1 MAEFQALLT
10 AKAEW
15 KPHQIAKAGD
25 LASLAA
31 AATALAETVKSTL
44 SLASA
49 GMEVVK
55 LLAALQ
61 NINPLL
67 MALEALADEVLKQ
80 IRDLK
85 EAGYWYL
92 YIDPYY
98 KANVDPQQK
107 YNYGFEVLRNQAGE
121 RIWEIKDKDG
131 NWSDTE
137 QGDPVPTLS
146 QIKDGNARPHFASPR
161 KLIPGGYDSDNPILD
176 PLRSSAEGGVSK
188 FPTFTTK
195 EVINEFVKAFDDE
208 GDVPRYKLL
217 GAVSD
222 APKEGEVVYDVDG
235 NAFTGW
241 DPKQVFGLEL
251 FDKGKASVDGST
263 VKDYVQARKALNSKA
278 TVGKPNILGNT
289 EFDGGSGAIAI
300 IIAASDF
307 QSFYDVFNKFSK
319 MFSDIPEFAADTG
332 QNLLDALTEIVTP
345 NPVTVKLTHVDT
357 NYQEFVVGDIIGGKI
372 YSSMGEI
379 REIVEGSVKPT
390 EMKGRKAV
398 WRTDDEGER
407 IPVMEDYDMNENE
420 RWLDMEVVVNPIRN
434 IDGLNP
440 WITGD
445 MVLEMEERG
454 TSGNPDVV
462 GDVFP
467 NYVFKGID
475 TTELPKT
482 SRRYPKVAIVAME
495 KLMILPDSTPPDFG
509 GIQIKDIV
517 PGWGEFF
524 QLLEN
529 FVLQLKGMIS
539 DSSAFIQ
546 DMIDMIKRVQEF
558 LEYLIKL
565 IDEFLKFFQITLPSQ
580 GVYALYIPNQIGG
593 NEGLKSELK
602 TAKGIPDLG
611 YAAGLLFV
619 GTEADKLIA
628 GGGSKNPIDLLALVL
643 GLLDSEDAPVNP
655 AGDSTA
661 ADAAAALGAALEGS
675 DKDKWKDK
683 STGEKMA
690 SLLF

>member
-44 SLASA
+44 ALASA

-67 MALEALADEVLKQ
+67 MALEALADEVLSQ

-92 YIDPYY
+92 YVDPYY
-98 KANVDPQQK
+98 EGNVTPQQK
-107 YNYGFEVLRNQAGE
+107 YNYGFEVLRNKAGN
-121 RIWEIKDKDG
+121 RIWELKDSDG
-131 NWSDTE
+131 NWSDSK

-146 QIKDGNARPHFASPR
+146 QITDGTAKPKYASPR
-161 KLIPGGYDSDNPILD
+161 KLIPGGYDKDNPTLD
-176 PLRSSAEGGVSK
+176 PLRSSSEGGVSK

-222 APKEGEVVYDVDG
+222 APKAGEIVYDVDG
-235 NAFTGW
+235 NAYTGW
-241 DPKQVFGLEL
+241 DPKIDFGLEL
-251 FDKGKASVDGST
+251 FDKGKASVDGSI
-263 VKDYVQARKALNSKA
+263 VKDYTAARKALNSKA
-278 TVGKPNILGNT
+278 TVGKPSILGNT
-289 EFDGGSGAIAI
+289 KFDGGSGAIAI
-300 IIAASDF
+300 IIASGDF
-307 QSFYDVFNKFSK
+307 QSFYDVFNKFSE
-319 MFSDIPEFAADTG
+319 MFSDIPEFASDTG
-332 QNLLDALTEIVTP
+332 KNLLDALTEIVTP
-345 NPVTVKLTHVDT
+345 NPVTVKLTQVDT
-357 NYQEFVVGDIIGGKI
+357 NYQSFVVGDIIGGKI
-372 YSSMGEI
+372 YSSIGEI
-379 REIVEGSVKPT
+379 TEIVEDSVTPT
-390 EMKGRKAV
+390 AMKGRRAV

-407 IPVMEDYDMNENE
+407 IPVMEDYDMNETE
-420 RWLDMEVVVNPIRN
+420 RWLDMEVVLNPIRN

-445 MVLEMEERG
+445 MVLEMEVRG
-454 TSGNPDVV
+454 SSGNPDVAN
-462 GDVFP
+462 DVFP

-482 SRRYPKVAIVAME
+482 SRLYPKVAIVAME
-495 KLMILPDSTPPDFG
+495 KLMVLPESTPPDFG

-539 DSSAFIQ
+539 DSATFIQ
-546 DMIDMIKRVQEF
+546 DMIDMIKQVQEF

-580 GVYALYIPNQIGG
+580 GVYALYIPNQNGG
-593 NEGLKSELK
+593 IEGLKSELK
-602 TAKGIPDLG
+602 SAEGIPDLG
-611 YAAGLLFV
+611 YASGILFV

-661 ADAAAALGAALEGS
+661 EDAAAALGKALEGS

-683 STGEKMA
+683 STSEKMA